1 VRINVNVA
9 SLNVYRN
16 YTDSLD
22 RQGEALSRISSG
34 LKIQNS
40 KDDPVKLAA
49 SEKVRMQIR
58 TSEMVARNA
67 QDAISL
73 LQVGE
78 GGLTSISDSMQ
89 RLKELLVS
97 CDGTKTPEDLAS
109 VQSEVDSIIK
119 HIDVTAHTTEMNGV
133 KIIGSEYNLRM
144 RTGATG
150 DEFIN
155 INTEN
160 MDADNLGLSDLKSS
174 LSGIV
179 VGDNAIKG
187 ISKVDEA
194 IKKVNEYRSK
204 FGALQNR
211 LESCYNDTVKITDTL
226 ESADSDLRDA
236 DVAEEM
242 ANYVTQDILVQA
254 GFALMAQ
261 TNKFPQDV
269 LQILQNVR
277 SR

>member
-1 VRINVNVA
+1 MRINVNVA

-22 RQGEALSRISSG
+22 KQSDALSKISSG
-34 LKIQNS
+34 LKVQNS
-40 KDDPVKLAA
+40 KDNPVKLAA

-58 TSEMVARNA
+58 TNEMVARNA
-67 QDAISL
+67 QDGISL

-78 GGLTSISDSMQ
+78 GGLSSISDSMQ

-97 CDGTKTPEDLAS
+97 CDGTKTSEDMKA
-109 VQSEVDSIIK
+109 VQAEVDSILT

-133 KIIGSEYNLRM
+133 KIIGDELNLRM

-150 DEFIN
+150 DEFIH

-160 MDADNLGLSDLKSS
+160 MDVDTLGLSQLRSS
-174 LSGIV
+174 QGGIV
-179 VGDNAIKG
+179 AGDNAIKS
-187 ISKVDEA
+187 ITKVDDA

-211 LESCYNDTVKITDTL
+211 LESCYNDTIKITDTL
-226 ESADSDLRDA
+226 ESADSDLRDV
-236 DVAEEM
+236 DIAEEM